1 MRRMEMRGASIRP
14 YLRLCKLR
22 ISLLASATA
31 LAGAMLGSPRLSGRL
46 LIPWLGVLI
55 LACGASALN
64 QAQEWKIDA
73 GMERT
78 RRRPVPAG
86 IIPPVRAL
94 GFAGLLM
101 ALGLTILAV
110 GEPGAAMLGIFAVV
124 WYNGAYT
131 RLKRVSAWAAVP
143 GALTGAVPPA
153 IGWVSAGGSLAHPR
167 LLMVCLLL
175 FIWQV
180 PHFWLF
186 LLDRSREYTRAG
198 LPALTDIL
206 SGAQIRRIV
215 SLWVMGT
222 AACALLVSLSRL
234 VYAPGA
240 RYALL
245 AVSLWLSFQGIRF
258 RLQPRG
264 AGLNLFRTL
273 NLFLVFF
280 LLILCLSR
288 LPALRGP
295 SATQALTSVAVA
307 TAESPR

>member
-1 MRRMEMRGASIRP
+1 
-14 YLRLCKLR
+14 
-22 ISLLASATA
+22 
-31 LAGAMLGSPRLSGRL
+31 
-46 LIPWLGVLI
+46 
-55 LACGASALN
+55 
-64 QAQEWKIDA
+64 
-73 GMERT
+73 MERT
-78 RRRPVPAG
+78 RQRPVPSG
-86 IIPPVRAL
+86 IVSPGRAF
-94 GFAGLLM
+94 GFA
-101 ALGLTILAV
+101 AFITVLGLVILA
-110 GEPGAAMLGIFAVV
+110 AADLRAAGLGIFAVA
-124 WYNGAYT
+124 WYNGGYT
-131 RLKRVSAWAAVP
+131 RLKRASAWAAVP

-206 SGAQIRRIV
+206 SWAQIRRIV
-215 SLWVMGT
+215 SLWVMGA
-222 AACALLVSLSRL
+222 AACALLVSLSRP